1 VCRPDHLWNAHPK
14 LVFGHDHFRLLTDTG
29 FKLNR
34 RALDRRIDLAIAT
47 FCAVEDRAGAT
58 QAGGEHP

>member
-1 VCRPDHLWNAHPK
+1 

-58 QAGGEHP
+58 QAEGEHP